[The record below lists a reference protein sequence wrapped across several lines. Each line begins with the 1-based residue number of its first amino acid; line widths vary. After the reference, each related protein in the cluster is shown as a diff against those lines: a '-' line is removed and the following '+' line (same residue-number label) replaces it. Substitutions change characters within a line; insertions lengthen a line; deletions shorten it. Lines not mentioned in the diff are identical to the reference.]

1 MGRLKHSV
9 FCLPGNWRARNRC
22 QPKKGKRLPPAARQ
36 NRLAGKYKIPDCRFF
51 VACPA
56 FPYFI
61 TLSSPHV
68 SLCAPVVRLKG
79 CTVPA
84 NSRRTRQGFPRH
96 RAPYHRFFDT
106 CMPKRGGLRRGKFSQ
121 GWFGGGASFK
131 RCPLQGLFLP
141 PSILKLGIDFQQPFL
156 QLGFAAVQL
165 GGALIVGSGL
175 PEQLM
180 LHLLQLGLQRGAF
193 LP

>member
-22 QPKKGKRLPPAARQ
+22 QPQKGKRLPPAARQ

-84 NSRRTRQGFPRH
+84 NSRRTRQGISPAQ
-96 RAPYHRFFDT
+96 APYHRFFDT
-106 CMPKRGGLRRGKFSQ
+106 CMPKRGPAPGK
-121 GWFGGGASFK
+121 
-131 RCPLQGLFLP
+131 GLFLP
-141 PSILKLGIDFQQPFL
+141 PSILKLGVELQQPFL